1 MSLRSQS
8 LALIL
13 VILSIK
19 LQHIL
24 ATWLSL
30 RGGRP
35 FLLLSRSF
43 SLCCLSFSRSRDLDL
58 LDLRSLDLDRR
69 LLSRDLD
76 LDRRRLFGDL
86 KTNID
91 NMQSVFLETINHV
104 CRVATLELIPNSL
117 CFPRVFPCALAI
129 FPVFLSQQTIKYF
142 NL

>member
-1 MSLRSQS
+1 MYVVELG
-8 LALIL
+8 
-13 VILSIK
+13 ILSHTTVTDLGHFTT
-19 LQHIL
+19 LQRLL

-43 SLCCLSFSRSRDLDL
+43 SLCCRSFSRSRDLDL

-86 KTNID
+86 QTNAR
-91 NMQSVFLETINHV
+91 INRM
-104 CRVATLELIPNSL
+104 C
-117 CFPRVFPCALAI
+117 
-129 FPVFLSQQTIKYF
+129 
-142 NL
+142 